1 MSTTYPNAR
10 VFRDEDGELA
20 VELPDQLC
28 DELHLGNGQQVYL
41 YREGDAIILQT
52 QAPEPWFTRGLKRL
66 LRLLHV

>member
-1 MSTTYPNAR
+1 MSTTYPNVR

-41 YREGDAIILQT
+41 YREGDAVVLQT
-52 QAPEPWFTRGLKRL
+52 RNPDSWWSQWLSGLKRF
-66 LRLLHV
+66 LRL